1 MFFIPAI
8 LFALAGPTLTG
19 APDAGLPSPSRWQV
33 SASVAS
39 GTPAAL
45 PGLTIGGDA
54 EVARRLFSGPLFVSG
69 HVSLVSA
76 SAASPSWTIEHRQLV
91 LAAAL
96 GLRARS
102 GVGQLWVEA
111 GGGALGLREVLGR
124 HQLERI
130 QMSDIPGGTQ
140 TSFAVGPYAFGEV
153 GVGVCVRGSVSAR
166 LSAGP
171 VVSRIS
177 LAEGPAWRFGAL
189 AKIGAAYDF

>member
-1 MFFIPAI
+1 MFFIPAM
-8 LFALAGPTLTG
+8 LLALPVPTLAG
-19 APDAGLPSPSRWQV
+19 AADAGLPWPSRWQV

-45 PGLTIGGDA
+45 PGLTVGGQT
-54 EVARRLFSGPLFVSG
+54 EVARQLFSGPLFVSG
-69 HVSLVSA
+69 QASVASA
-76 SAASPSWTIEHRQLV
+76 SAATPSWTIEHRQLV
-91 LAAAL
+91 LAAGL

-102 GVGQLWVEA
+102 GVGQLWLQA
-111 GGGALGLREVLGR
+111 GGGVLGLREVLGR
-124 HQLERI
+124 HQLARI

-153 GVGVCVRGSVSAR
+153 GVGVRVRGAVSAR

-177 LAEGPAWRFGAL
+177 LAEGPAWRLGAL